1 MRVVFVV
8 RKPHPANDLLALLLA
23 DLPAAQ
29 AQIAAR
35 GCDPLAR
42 RANHPKAVQPRAKKY
57 SASRATQI
65 NPITPRISSTKGA
78 LATSRTRGEMRWT
91 RMAQTDVGA

>member
-1 MRVVFVV
+1 VVFVV
-8 RKPHPANDLLALLLA
+8 RKPHPANDLSALLPA

-29 AQIAAR
+29 GQSAAR

-42 RANHPKAVQPRAKKY
+42 RANQQKPVQPRAQKY
-57 SASRATQI
+57 SASRVTQI
-65 NPITPRISSTKGA
+65 NAITPGISSTKGA